1 MRYLDNKVT
10 VGYKSGHMQP
20 TQPPPT
26 IMDNIM
32 TKRGS
37 KLGYQNSLATPSMF
51 QERLKEQRIYPS
63 WMVHN
68 SKQRTNQEP
77 VYSSSVSPE
86 TIQTKLQIAK
96 LQQMNSQFPYSDLNG
111 NLIMENEYFQT
122 LDQEVQE
129 KDTEKLE
136 VLSKILSSVG
146 GKRLRKVKTEVFS
159 EETGEEMK

>member
-1 MRYLDNKVT
+1 MKYLDNSLKVA
-10 VGYKSGHMQP
+10 YKSGHMQP
-20 TQPPPT
+20 NETTPT

-32 TKRGS
+32 TKRQA
-37 KLGYQNSLATPSMF
+37 KLGFEKSLAAPSMF
-51 QERLKEQRIYPS
+51 QEKRLKEQRIYPS

-86 TIQTKLQIAK
+86 TIQTKLQIAN
-96 LQQMNSQFPYSDLNG
+96 LQQMNAQFPYSDLNG
-111 NLIMENEYFQT
+111 NLIMQNEYFQT

-136 VLSKILSSVG
+136 VLSKILSGIS
-146 GKRLRKVKTEVFS
+146 GKRLRKVIKV

>member
-1 MRYLDNKVT
+1 MRYLDNSLKVA
-10 VGYKSGHMQP
+10 YKSGHMES

-26 IMDNIM
+26 ILQNIM
-32 TKRGS
+32 IKRQA
-37 KLGYQNSLATPSMF
+37 KLGYEKSLAAPSMF
-51 QERLKEQRIYPS
+51 QEKRLKEQRIYPS

-77 VYSSSVSPE
+77 VYSESVLPE

-96 LQQMNSQFPYSDLNG
+96 LQQMNSIFPYSDLNG
-111 NLIMENEYFQT
+111 NLIMQNEYFQT
-122 LDQEVQE
+122 MDQEVQE

-146 GKRLRKVKTEVFS
+146 GKRFRKVKV
-159 EETGEEMK
+159 EETTGEEMK